1 MTAFRRRAISRLP
14 SATVQELDATTFDD
28 AVADT
33 LILVDFWAPWCK
45 PCLAIEPS
53 LERLAEQVPVARLNI
68 DEHPEIAS
76 RYSVLAIPT
85 VIAFDHGEVRG
96 TVYGAR
102 SLEHYERW
110 LAEVL
115 PARELGALAV
125 QRQHDA

>member
-1 MTAFRRRAISRLP
+1 MKSAHGRRDTGLP
-14 SATVQELDATTFDD
+14 SPSVEELDATTFDG
-28 AVADT
+28 AVT
-33 LILVDFWAPWCK
+33 EGRILVDFWAPWCK

-53 LERLAEQVPVARLNI
+53 LERLSEQVPVARLNI

-96 TVYGAR
+96 EVHGAR
-102 SLEHYERW
+102 ALDHYERW

-115 PARELGALAV
+115 PAPELDAGAV
-125 QRQHDA
+125 QQHLDA